1 MHVTTTRVALPDDG
15 WAELKSADD
24 LTGEDEVKVRSAV
37 KIKGAGED
45 DGGEKSEGF
54 TATAAGTTL
63 MEYAMLARVIT
74 SWSLPQPINVL
85 NIRALKLSQL
95 RPLRAAIKP
104 HMEEL
109 ANDPNDQSAGETDTA
124 S

>member
-1 MHVTTTRVALPDDG
+1 LDG
-15 WAELKSADD
+15 ENWAEVRDPDS

-37 KIKGAGED
+37 KIRGAGED

-74 SWSLPQPINVL
+74 SWSLPQPVNVL

-95 RPLRAAIKP
+95 RPLRAAIRP

-109 ANDPNDQSAGETDTA
+109 ANDPNDLSAGETDTA

>member
-1 MHVTTTRVALPDDG
+1 MHVTTRVPLDG
-15 WAELKSADD
+15 DNWAEVRDPDS

-37 KIKGAGED
+37 KIRGAGED

>member
-1 MHVTTTRVALPDDG
+1 MHVATTRVELPDG
-15 WAELKSADD
+15 QSAEIKDPDD

-37 KIKGAGED
+37 KIRGAGED

-74 SWSLPQPINVL
+74 SWSLPQPVNVL

-109 ANDPNDQSAGETDTA
+109 ANDPNDLSAGETDTA